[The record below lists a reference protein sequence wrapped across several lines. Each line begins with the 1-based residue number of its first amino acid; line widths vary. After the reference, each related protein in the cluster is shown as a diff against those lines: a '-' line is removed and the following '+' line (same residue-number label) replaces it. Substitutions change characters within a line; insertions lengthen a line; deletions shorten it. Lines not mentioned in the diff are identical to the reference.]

1 MLSCGGT
8 DVIRAVNWSIE
19 KADGLARSRNPSSTP
34 LPAVTDVV
42 TVQDTELETVHA
54 IFIHRVDY
62 RQRQRLDSGNV
73 VVFSEPCYA
82 PFRTTSLQLATPAY
96 YRTQEV
102 LKPGIRDR
110 HDGTLTMDGTAWA
123 SKFGAARAQFTFASS
138 VEPWV
143 FCAAQYSHHHELQRL
158 RRHFRDEYGYTT
170 ATVILDPEAF
180 ALWLGIDFA
189 LTLNKE
195 VDVSL
200 SAVDT
205 ITHALSRYHTSLWDG
220 TGPIDTFTHVYHG
233 PVQYEDRSGDI
244 DAHEKFFDPGSGPR
258 AWFTK
263 KTAFEIQNEYRFAVS
278 TPGKPDQPTRR
289 IIVSEELRATT
300 AILPPSGIRRKHEW
314 RVGRAFNSGTIP
326 ARTAGLYG
334 FGSRVFDMQKGDY
347 HAGSPG

>member
-1 MLSCGGT
+1 MLSRGST
-8 DVIRAVNWSIE
+8 DEIHAVNRSIE
-19 KADGLARSRNPSSTP
+19 KADSLARSRNPSSTP
-34 LPAVTDVV
+34 LPSVTDVV

-54 IFIHRVDY
+54 IFVHRVDY
-62 RQRQRLDSGNV
+62 RQQQRLDCGNV
-73 VVFSEPCYA
+73 VVFSEPRYA
-82 PFRTTSLQLATPAY
+82 PFRTVSLQLATPAY

-123 SKFGAARAQFTFASS
+123 SKFGAAHAQFTFASS

-143 FCAAQYSHHHELQRL
+143 FCAAQYNHRHELQWL

-189 LTLNKE
+189 QTLNKE

-200 SAVDT
+200 SALDT
-205 ITHALSRYHTSLWDG
+205 ITYALSRYHTSLWDG

-244 DAHEKFFDPGSGPR
+244 DAQEELFDPGGGPR

-278 TPGKPDQPTRR
+278 TSGKPVQPTRR

-300 AILPPSGIRRKHEW
+300 AALPPSEIRKKHAW
-314 RVGRAFNSGTIP
+314 RVGRSFNSDTIP
-326 ARTAGLYG
+326 VRTAG
-334 FGSRVFDMQKGDY
+334 
-347 HAGSPG
+347 A